1 MRQDEPVTVK
11 DLAFRCLNFVHRGV
25 IRLSGGRI
33 GANAWGMPV
42 VELTTTG
49 RVSGQ
54 PRETLLTSPLVDGDT
69 VMLVASFGGDD
80 REPAWCRNIR
90 ANADIKLTMDGT
102 TRKMHARVADPAE
115 RAELWPRIISA
126 HPNYASYQRKTDRE
140 IPVVIA
146 TPVG

>member
-1 MRQDEPVTVK
+1 VTVK
-11 DLAFRCLNFVHRGV
+11 DQAFRCLNLVHRGV
-25 IRLSGGRI
+25 IRLSGGRV

-54 PRETLLTSPLVDGDT
+54 PRDTLLTSPLVDGDT

-115 RAELWPRIISA
+115 RAELWPRITSA

-140 IPVVIA
+140 IPVIIA